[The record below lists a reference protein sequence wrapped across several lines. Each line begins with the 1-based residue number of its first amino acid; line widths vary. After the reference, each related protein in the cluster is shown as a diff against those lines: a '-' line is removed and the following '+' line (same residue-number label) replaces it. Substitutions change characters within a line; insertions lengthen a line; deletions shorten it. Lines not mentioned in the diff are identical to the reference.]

1 MPKNTLGITATE
13 LFACNPYRILGVPV
27 DSTAE
32 EIERIYNKLM
42 SMASTGEIDSY
53 RSDFDFASLPP
64 FKRDEQT
71 LKTAYIKLASTGY
84 KCFAYADK
92 TFSTALNIDDV
103 ALNLEDITCYDCF
116 LRCYMWLVTN
126 DRNFEEES
134 LWVSLCK
141 YIDKMIVSSPEE
153 WKKYFDHRF
162 PSNLNDDKLTS
173 LKSFYTTFCDI
184 ILLPIKEMVRGSM
197 KCRTSIDILKVVGID
212 VDQKFEKIDIPQA
225 NKPKAGEPAP
235 KLKIAVKDGEEY
247 YDVKEGKMVSFEA
260 ANENKVENNSFT
272 AASTSISADA
282 IVGETAPTK
291 EDAAPIKKTVAT
303 PPQINSSA
311 FVKPSEPKVEKKAEN
326 VAPEVKLTNDDLV
339 MPVRKHKVIIPA
351 EDKEPAKSFDT
362 VNSGVL
368 KFDPKNLENLEPTE
382 KTDDEQTEEKS
393 ESRSDRSKVSSTP
406 ESKFTNNGS
415 AVQNPTNVNQTPISF
430 KRTRGG
436 LSSILESVDNASADI
451 DFEEEEETNQYQ
463 DLLIKML
470 RSNRSAAVMKSVDT
484 KHIYDNGDSNLEKQ
498 ESDPSQDVSMDP
510 INMKRYDKRLLN
522 SNFDEMQDLDPKKA
536 REAKYRDISVND
548 MINPTMG
555 KGGKLSTEFQPD
567 PIEVFKKNKQ
577 KQKQFRITM
586 WKTVGLAAIIICILL
601 ILYLTGIF

>member
-32 EIERIYNKLM
+32 ELERVYNKLM
-42 SMASTGEIDSY
+42 SMASSGEIDSY
-53 RSDFDFASLPP
+53 KSDFDFSSLPP

-71 LKTAYIKLASTGY
+71 LRTAYVKLASTGY

-92 TFSTALNIDDV
+92 TFSAALNIDDV

-126 DRNFEEES
+126 DRNFEEEA
-134 LWVSLCK
+134 LWISLCK

-153 WKKYFDHRF
+153 WNRYFDHRF
-162 PSNLNDDKLTS
+162 PSNLNDERMS
-173 LKSFYTTFCDI
+173 SVKSFYTTFCDI

-197 KCRTSIDILKVVGID
+197 KCRTSIDILKVAGID

-247 YDVKEGKMVSFEA
+247 YDVNEGKMVSFEA
-260 ANENKVENNSFT
+260 ASENKVENNSFS
-272 AASTSISADA
+272 AAATSISAAA
-282 IVGETAPTK
+282 IVGDEAQTK
-291 EDAAPIKKTVAT
+291 KEPAPIKKTVAA
-303 PPQINSSA
+303 PPEINSAA
-311 FVKPSEPKVEKKAEN
+311 FVKPTEPKAEEKKEN
-326 VAPEVKLTNDDLV
+326 AASDVKLSKDDLI
-339 MPVRKHKVIIPA
+339 MPVRKHKVIIPT
-351 EDKEPAKSFDT
+351 DDSKPTKSFDT

-368 KFDPKNLENLEPTE
+368 KFNPKDLEPSENTDNNETVEKAEKENTE
-382 KTDDEQTEEKS
+382 TKS
-393 ESRSDRSKVSSTP
+393 NDAPVI
-406 ESKFTNNGS
+406 KFTS
-415 AVQNPTNVNQTPISF
+415 SDSTDSKPTQINQSPISF

-436 LSSILESVDNASADI
+436 LSSILESVDNASTDI
-451 DFEEEEETNQYQ
+451 EFEEEEETNQYQ

-484 KHIYDNGDSNLEKQ
+484 KHIYDNGDSNPEKS
-498 ESDPSQDVSMDP
+498 ESESSKEDVSMDA
-510 INMKRYDKRLLN
+510 INMNRYDKRLLN
-522 SNFDEMQDLDPKKA
+522 SNFDDMQDLDPKKA

-577 KQKQFRITM
+577 KQKQFRIKM
-586 WKTVGLAAIIICILL
+586 WKTVGLAAIVICILL